1 MSVFYIVENCVKN
14 TEPVSKIFS
23 TFNREYV
30 TRLRGRL
37 SPNSRQIPTW
47 DLYGE
52 YNVPFPA
59 YRTLGVIANPK
70 KRREKKRGKPSVSV
84 AEVIL
89 LICPTDYVVLV
100 N

>member
-1 MSVFYIVENCVKN
+1 M
-14 TEPVSKIFS
+14 SKILS
-23 TFNREYV
+23 PLAKYSVHLTENTYV
-30 TRLRGRL
+30 PRLRGRL
-37 SPNSRQIPTW
+37 FPNSRQIPTW

-52 YNVPFPA
+52 YNLLLPA